1 MPTLVID
8 KTNQPSAAEIDIT
21 PEVSGRVVVV
31 GYSGIARNNMDILTQ
46 SYPNLNVEQKA
57 FLL

>member
-1 MPTLVID
+1 MID

-21 PEVSGRVVVV
+21 PELSGRVVVV